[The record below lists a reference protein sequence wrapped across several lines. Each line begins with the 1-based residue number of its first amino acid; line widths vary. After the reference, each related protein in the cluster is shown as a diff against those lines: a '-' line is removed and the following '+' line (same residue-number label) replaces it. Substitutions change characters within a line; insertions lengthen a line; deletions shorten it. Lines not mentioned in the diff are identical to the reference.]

1 MSGGQR
7 SCTLGRLSVG
17 CLNLR
22 LSDLP
27 SRKSLQKRQV
37 LRRAGEVENAL
48 QADRQI
54 QSGDSV
60 SVHLPLL
67 VIPAVNAATSTG
79 HGLVPESWRAM
90 GIEPT
95 ALCLGTLEMPLRIG
109 FEPKRPIPAHLG
121 HQSPGVMTLCRR
133 ACRAS

>member
-27 SRKSLQKRQV
+27 SRSLQKRQV

-79 HGLVPESWRAM
+79 HGLVP
-90 GIEPT
+90 
-95 ALCLGTLEMPLRIG
+95 
-109 FEPKRPIPAHLG
+109 
-121 HQSPGVMTLCRR
+121 
-133 ACRAS
+133 